1 MLARS
6 TSARPRPSAPRQS
19 RGLPLVCVALA
30 SCFSASRDPELV
42 ARIDA
47 LEKQVAEQDRQLA
60 KSRAQPGSTE
70 LALIAGRLEEVLARL
85 AALDD
90 APPRAPRPPANRR
103 APDPAATY
111 AVPVGGSPVLGPD
124 RAKVTIVMAFEFA
137 CAYCRKAWDTM
148 DDLRKRY
155 GNDLR
160 VVYKQ
165 YIVHPAHA
173 TPAAQASCA
182 AHQQGRWREHAEL
195 VWRRMFEPR
204 HFDPATLEGIAVDMG
219 LDMQRYRTDTTGRCV
234 QDVKDEHALLHRF
247 AVSGTPAFFINGRFM
262 SGARDIAEFARLV
275 DEELAKAAAT
285 IKRGVKPDRFYD
297 AEIVGKGVTEVPS
310 P

>member
-1 MLARS
+1 MLAP
-6 TSARPRPSAPRQS
+6 AR
-19 RGLPLVCVALA
+19 LVVLIALA

-47 LEKQVAEQDRQLA
+47 LEKRVAEQDRQLA
-60 KSRAQPGSTE
+60 EARAQPSSVE
-70 LALIAGRLEEVLARL
+70 LTVLASRLEEVLARL
-85 AALDD
+85 SAVDA
-90 APPRAPRPPANRR
+90 APPAPRPPAKRR
-103 APDPAATY
+103 APDPSATY
-111 AVPVGGSPVLGPD
+111 AMPVGTSPVLGPA
-124 RAKVTIVMAFEFA
+124 RAKVTVVMAFEFA
-137 CAYCRKAWDTM
+137 CRFCRKAWDTM
-148 DDLRKRY
+148 DELRKRY

-182 AHQQGRWREHAEL
+182 AHLQGRWREHADL
-195 VWRRMFEPR
+195 VWTRVFEPR
-204 HFDPATLEGIAVDMG
+204 QFDPATLEAIATGMS
-219 LDMQRYRTDTTGRCV
+219 LDMQRYRADVSGRCV

-247 AVSGTPAFFINGRFM
+247 AVSSTPSFFINGRFM

-275 DEELAKAAAT
+275 DEELAKATAAL
-285 IKRGVKPDRFYD
+285 KHGVPPDRYYD
-297 AEIVGKGVTEVPS
+297 AEIVGKGLTEVPF